1 MTEQNVEITAEP
13 TDENISTNKRIR
25 QIAGIVIA
33 IVVTFLLGLGS
44 GYLKWGQD
52 ETAELKQQKELTELY
67 EQVNPADGYVLP
79 VSYEKLGPQLIEAGM
94 IDYDAFMAVMT
105 ASGD

>member
-13 TDENISTNKRIR
+13 TDENTSTNKCIR
-25 QIAGIVIA
+25 QIACIVIA
-33 IVVTFLLGLGS
+33 IVVIFLLGLGS

-67 EQVNPADGYVLP
+67 E
-79 VSYEKLGPQLIEAGM
+79 
-94 IDYDAFMAVMT
+94 
-105 ASGD
+105 